1 MNHCRFPCIYS
12 KISEAIKKLEY
23 SIHMHFTILETINSF
38 MEKTIIKYIAC
49 YHSYLNSNLIY
60 I

>member
-38 MEKTIIKYIAC
+38 MEKNNNKIHC
-49 YHSYLNSNLIY
+49 VLSQLFEF
-60 I
+60 